1 MNRVEKIREYLME
14 ELYCPY
20 GEDSKLEVELVE
32 NYDGSEVEEIQI
44 LTQTWELDMG
54 VKDSLWFNFSTLQG
68 CGIDEYELEY
78 VMSIKD
84 SWEYLKELIKE
95 EVYE

>member
-1 MNRVEKIREYLME
+1 ME

-32 NYDGSEVEEIQI
+32 DYDGKVNEIQI

-54 VKDSLWFNFSTLQG
+54 VEDDSWFNFSTLQG

-84 SWEYLKELIKE
+84 SWEYLEEIIKE
-95 EVYE
+95 EE

>member
-1 MNRVEKIREYLME
+1 MTKEEKIREYLME

-32 NYDGSEVEEIQI
+32 DYDGKVNEIQI

-54 VKDSLWFNFSTLQG
+54 VEDDSWFNFSTLQG

-84 SWEYLKELIKE
+84 SWEYLEEIIKE
-95 EVYE
+95 EE

>member
-1 MNRVEKIREYLME
+1 MTKEEKIKEYLMK

-20 GEDSKLEVELVE
+20 GEDSNLDVALEE

-44 LTQTWELDMG
+44 TTNTWEIDLG
-54 VKDSLWFNFSTLQG
+54 VRGDWFSFSTMNG

-84 SWEYLKELIKE
+84 SREHLNELIKE
-95 EVYE
+95 EE